1 LLTTY
6 GWSRGLQRDFAPHAA
21 RGLLAGRVIVQQR
34 GLYRLAT
41 EAGEADAQLSGRFH
55 HQAGEG
61 EHPVAGDWVAAQG
74 GDGFALIQAVLP
86 RRTAFVRKEAGTAH
100 GLQVVA
106 ANVDVALLTLSLN
119 ADLNLRRLE
128 RYLAATYESG
138 AAPVVVLTK
147 ADQAADVAAA
157 TDAVQ
162 RIAGEAP
169 VIAVSGLTGAGLSLL
184 AEQLEPRRTA
194 VLLGSSGV
202 GKSTLV
208 NALTGAGLSLLAEQ
222 LEPRRTAVL
231 LGSSGVGKST
241 LVNALAG
248 AELMAARAIREGDEK
263 GRHTTTHRELIRL
276 PSGALIL
283 DTPGMRELGLVDAAA
298 GVAAVFGAVEAEVEA
313 LAAACRFND
322 CRHEA
327 EPGCAVQAALHEG
340 RLDPAR
346 YGSWLKLQRELVHER
361 AKEDP
366 AFKKAQQREWISR
379 MKSARAWM
387 KQKRKWE

>member
-208 NALTGAGLSLLAEQ
+208 NAL
-222 LEPRRTAVL
+222 
-231 LGSSGVGKST
+231 
-241 LVNALAG
+241 AG

-283 DTPGMRELGLVDAAA
+283 DTPGMRELGLVDAGA

>member
-1 LLTTY
+1 MTY
-6 GWSRGLQRDFAPHAA
+6 GWSRGLQQDFAPYAA
-21 RGLLAGRVIVQQR
+21 LGLLAGRVIVQQR

-41 EAGEADAQLSGRFH
+41 EAGEIDARLSGRFH
-55 HQAGEG
+55 HAAGEG

-147 ADQAADVAAA
+147 ADQAGDAAGAASAVA
-157 TDAVQ
+157 
-162 RIAGEAP
+162 RIAGGAP
-169 VIAVSGLTGAGLSLL
+169 VIVLSALTGAGLPAL

-208 NALTGAGLSLLAEQ
+208 NAF
-222 LEPRRTAVL
+222 
-231 LGSSGVGKST
+231 
-241 LVNALAG
+241 AG
-248 AELMAARAIREGDEK
+248 AELMATRAIREDDET

-283 DTPGMRELGLVDAAA
+283 DTPGMRELGLVDAGA
-298 GVAAVFGAVEAEVEA
+298 GVAAVFGAIEAEVEA
-313 LAAACRFND
+313 LAAECRFKD

-327 EPGCAVQAALHEG
+327 EPGCAVQAALAEG

-346 YGSWLKLQRELVHER
+346 YDSWLKLQRELAHER
-361 AKEDP
+361 AEADP
-366 AFKKAQQREWISR
+366 AFRKAQQREWIVR
-379 MKSARAWM
+379 MKSSRAWM
-387 KQKRKWE
+387 KQKRRME